1 MMKIVVQRTLEA
13 SVLVENKQ
21 ISSIQK
27 GFLLLVAIEKDD
39 TISDREWC
47 AKKVSGLRV
56 FEDENNKLNL
66 NIHQVN
72 GKILSVSQFTLAG
85 NVEKGNR
92 PSFTQAQT
100 QELAKQQ
107 FDEFNNMLRAHGCH
121 VEEGQFQADMKVQ
134 LTNEGPVTLI
144 IESNGRK

>member
-66 NIHQVN
+66 NIHQVK
-72 GKILSVSQFTLAG
+72 GKILSVAQFTLAG

>member
-1 MMKIVVQRTLEA
+1 MMKIVVQRTLDA

-39 TISDREWC
+39 TIGDREWC

>member
-39 TISDREWC
+39 TIGDREWC

-66 NIHQVN
+66 NIHQVK

>member
-1 MMKIVVQRTLEA
+1 MTQGFSDALNDLQYSDGNNLMQLAAASALDRLLQIIPTVGGHLE
-13 SVLVENKQ
+13 
-21 ISSIQK
+21 
-27 GFLLLVAIEKDD
+27 
-39 TISDREWC
+39 
-47 AKKVSGLRV
+47 RV

-66 NIHQVN
+66 NIHQVK

>member
-66 NIHQVN
+66 NIHQVK

-92 PSFTQAQT
+92 PSFTKAQT

>member
-66 NIHQVN
+66 NIHQVK

-121 VEEGQFQADMKVQ
+121 VEEGQFQTDMKVQ